1 MKKQTYKEWL
11 KSFTHYGIGGVLDEN
26 GNPIE
31 SYIPALRSL
40 YLGVDRFIEAQNKY
54 NTYQKA
60 LEEVKNGKKTSHW
73 IWFIFPQM
81 VGLGKSELSDY
92 YGINGR
98 EEAFQYINNP
108 ILRDRLIEITEAVY
122 NNEKTV
128 YEIFDHDAV
137 KVRSCMQLFASVSD
151 IPIFKQMLKKYCW

>member
-60 LEEVKNGKKTSHW
+60 LEEVKNGKKKSHW

-81 VGLGKSELSDY
+81 IGVGKSELSDY

-98 EEAFQYINNP
+98 EEAYQYINNP

-128 YEIFDHDAV
+128 YEIFDHDAI

>member
-60 LEEVKNGKKTSHW
+60 LEEVKNGKKKSHW

-81 VGLGKSELSDY
+81 IGLGKSELSDY

-98 EEAFQYINNP
+98 EEAYQYINNP

-128 YEIFDHDAV
+128 YEIFDHDAI

>member
-40 YLGVDRFIEAQNKY
+40 YLGVDRFIEAQDKY

-60 LEEVKNGKKTSHW
+60 LEEVKNGKKKSHW

-81 VGLGKSELSDY
+81 SGLGKSELSDY

>member
-60 LEEVKNGKKTSHW
+60 LEEVKNGKKKSHW

-81 VGLGKSELSDY
+81 IGLGKSELSNY

-98 EEAFQYINNP
+98 EEAYRYINNP

-137 KVRSCMQLFASVSD
+137 KVRSCVQLFASVSD

>member
-60 LEEVKNGKKTSHW
+60 LEEVKNGKKKSHW

-81 VGLGKSELSDY
+81 IGLGKSELSNY

>member
-11 KSFTHYGIGGVLDEN
+11 GSFTHCGIGGVLDEN

-31 SYIPALRSL
+31 SYIPILRSL
-40 YLGVDRFIEAQNKY
+40 YLGVDRFIEAQNRN

-81 VGLGKSELSDY
+81 SGLGKSELSKY

-128 YEIFDHDAV
+128 YEIFDYDAV

>member
-11 KSFTHYGIGGVLDEN
+11 KSFTFYGIGGVLDEN

-40 YLGVDRFIEAQNKY
+40 YLGVDRFIEAQDKY

-81 VGLGKSELSDY
+81 VGLGKSELSNY

-128 YEIFDHDAV
+128 YEIFDHDAI

>member
-1 MKKQTYKEWL
+1 MKKQTYKECL

-60 LEEVKNGKKTSHW
+60 LEEVKNGKKKSHW

-81 VGLGKSELSDY
+81 IGLGKSELSDY

-128 YEIFDHDAV
+128 YEIFDHDAI

>member
-1 MKKQTYKEWL
+1 MLLSISAIGLIAQTKNTSKIQKYKVQVGWNSTL
-11 KSFTHYGIGGVLDEN
+11 GI
-26 GNPIE
+26 
-31 SYIPALRSL
+31 S
-40 YLGVDRFIEAQNKY
+40 
-54 NTYQKA
+54 
-60 LEEVKNGKKTSHW
+60 
-73 IWFIFPQM
+73 
-81 VGLGKSELSDY
+81 VGYSRMFQPFNSEY